1 MSETTT
7 SNITE
12 EVNDNADENITEGA
26 SENIDEFSE
35 EEDIEDV
42 NENVSGE
49 QTQWETLRNHEDYE
63 ICTTYPFTIRRKKD
77 KHIMSECLNNYGYIV
92 LSLNNKIHLKH
103 RIIAEQW
110 IENPNNLKEIDHI
123 NHDRTDNRISNLRW
137 CSKSENNRNK
147 SKYGDIVYEFVDEIS
162 DEAVEITDYGK
173 HSFEFYYYVENEDA
187 FYYYTGPNYR
197 KLHINFTKT
206 GAAYVSMID
215 TENKSVILC
224 INKFKRLYGFM

>member
-1 MSETTT
+1 MEGEGHWQTL
-7 SNITE
+7 E
-12 EVNDNADENITEGA
+12 HDN
-26 SENIDEFSE
+26 
-35 EEDIEDV
+35 
-42 NENVSGE
+42 
-49 QTQWETLRNHEDYE
+49 DYE
-63 ICTTYPFTIRRKKD
+63 IFSEYPYPIRRISNKRVV
-77 KHIMSECLNNYGYIV
+77 SEFDNGDGYICV
-92 LSLNNKIHLKH
+92 YLNKHKLLKH

-187 FYYYTGPNYR
+187 FYYYTGLNYR

-206 GAAYVSMID
+206 GAAYVCMID
-215 TENKSVILC
+215 TENKSVILF

>member
-92 LSLNNKIHLKH
+92 LSLNNKMYLKH

-110 IENPNNLKEIDHI
+110 IENPDNLKEIDHI
-123 NHDRTDNRISNLRW
+123 NHD
-137 CSKSENNRNK
+137 RNK

-187 FYYYTGPNYR
+187 FYYYTCLNYR

-206 GAAYVSMID
+206 GDAYVCMID
-215 TENKSVILC
+215 TENKRVILC

>member
-77 KHIMSECLNNYGYIV
+77 KHIMSECLNNY
-92 LSLNNKIHLKH
+92 
-103 RIIAEQW
+103 
-110 IENPNNLKEIDHI
+110 
-123 NHDRTDNRISNLRW
+123 
-137 CSKSENNRNK
+137 
-147 SKYGDIVYEFVDEIS
+147 
-162 DEAVEITDYGK
+162 
-173 HSFEFYYYVENEDA
+173 
-187 FYYYTGPNYR
+187 
-197 KLHINFTKT
+197 
-206 GAAYVSMID
+206 
-215 TENKSVILC
+215 
-224 INKFKRLYGFM
+224 